1 MHVSPL
7 SLPPLPFSLSLLIL
21 FLAQPRPA
29 YHPKY
34 SISCTD
40 RLPRRICHGNV
51 KPVNSKIAS
60 PDSSIAAVA
69 APSRRPGPWDHITP
83 ISLSA
88 TLSALVHIVSGEITS
103 GAGDPKRREGR
114 EEYAGFLGWRHDAEK
129 LLIQDNVRTV
139 SYMDI
144 YCTIDW
150 KNVERGAA

>member
-1 MHVSPL
+1 MPPAEPTPWNDRGICTEAATRLLRTQLVGRHMHICAQSMHVSPL

-88 TLSALVHIVSGEITS
+88 TLSALVHIVSG
-103 GAGDPKRREGR
+103 
-114 EEYAGFLGWRHDAEK
+114 
-129 LLIQDNVRTV
+129 
-139 SYMDI
+139 
-144 YCTIDW
+144 
-150 KNVERGAA
+150 